1 MIEKRAMSDK
11 CDYVNQ
17 YIILFFI
24 NASKSF
30 LRHDLFLMIVYH
42 SSVGEKLPQV
52 EYGNLSG

>member
-17 YIILFFI
+17 IFRLH
-24 NASKSF
+24 SKNVQKLI